1 VAQANLACEGA
12 MPTGPDAICY
22 QDAPNFVQAAIDF
35 GNLLCGGAPEDAGP
49 G

>member
-1 VAQANLACEGA
+1 